1 MSHAGS
7 PACNFVQ
14 TWGPLYKPGE
24 VCVGIGMEMAATVV
38 AREDSRVD
46 LIFKR

>member
-1 MSHAGS
+1 MMFSRTNSHK
-7 PACNFVQ
+7 
-14 TWGPLYKPGE
+14 WGPLYKPGE
-24 VCVGIGMEMAATVV
+24 VRVGIGMEMAATVV